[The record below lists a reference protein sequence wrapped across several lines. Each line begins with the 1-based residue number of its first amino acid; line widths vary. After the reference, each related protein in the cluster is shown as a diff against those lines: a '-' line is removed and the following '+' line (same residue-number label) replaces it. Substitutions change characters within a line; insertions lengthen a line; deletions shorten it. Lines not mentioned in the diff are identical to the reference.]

1 MWAYVGHCKQNTKLS
16 PRAGRCDTL
25 PQTPALSSVLRGWP
39 TTRMAGITHSRSTA
53 RGVFALFLLLVA
65 LIVPSLTN
73 ADARTDFLVRML
85 RTSDQFRVRAQAALA
100 LARVQ
105 NDPNVTRALVDAL
118 RDDNAAVRAAA
129 AASLETV
136 GDPTAIDGLRGVLN
150 DRDSGVRAAAQR
162 SIRALERVASS
173 RPPPNN
179 GGGVVPPPTTGEA
192 RFYIG
197 IGSPGAQATVAPA
210 VLQRARTFLVSSVG
224 QMQGVAVAP
233 DGERANDASAVL
245 TRRHLTGCFLE
256 ASITSVEVRPDGGL
270 RAAVSV
276 TVYTYP
282 GRELRSML
290 TGAATIQG
298 AGASD
303 ETREQAIQ
311 AAITSALRRLPQALE
326 AAAAREGATAA
337 QR

>member
-1 MWAYVGHCKQNTKLS
+1 MWAYVGHCKHNTKLS
-16 PRAGRCDTL
+16 PRAGGCDTL
-25 PQTPALSSVLRGWP
+25 PSPPALLRSEGQS
-39 TTRMAGITHSRSTA
+39 TTRMAGITQSRSVA
-53 RGVFALFLLLVA
+53 RRALAMCFLVLATLL
-65 LIVPSLTN
+65 PSLAF

-105 NDPNVTRALVDAL
+105 NDANVTRALVDAL

-136 GDPTAIDGLRGVLN
+136 GDPSAIEGLRGVLN

-162 SIRALERVASS
+162 SIRALERIAAS
-173 RPPPNN
+173 RP
-179 GGGVVPPPTTGEA
+179 VVPPTTDNGGATTDA
-192 RFYIG
+192 RFYVG

-210 VLQRARTFLVSSVG
+210 VLQRSRAFLVTSVG
-224 QMQGVAVAP
+224 QIQGVAVAP
-233 DGERANDASAVL
+233 DGERPADATSVL
-245 TRRHLTGCFLE
+245 SRRRLTGVFLE

-290 TGAATIQG
+290 NGAATIQG
-298 AGASD
+298 GGTNDAA
-303 ETREQAIQ
+303 REQAIQ

-326 AAAAREGATAA
+326 AAAAREGAVAP